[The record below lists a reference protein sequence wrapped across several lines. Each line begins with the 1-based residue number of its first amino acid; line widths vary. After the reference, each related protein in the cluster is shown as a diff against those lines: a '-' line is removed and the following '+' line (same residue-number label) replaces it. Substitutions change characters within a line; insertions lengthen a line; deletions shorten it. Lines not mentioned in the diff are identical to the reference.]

1 MGNFFFVLRNVLA
14 QIPVLAVRLADQRVQ
29 VETALL
35 QDGAEQP
42 VPGQDGELTVE
53 EKEQQQR
60 IENLMRKVP
69 DDPAFLLKR
78 KMQLEA
84 QKRQR
89 QRMPSNRSDW

>member
-1 MGNFFFVLRNVLA
+1 M
-14 QIPVLAVRLADQRVQ
+14 QRM
-29 VETALL
+29 ES
-35 QDGAEQP
+35 
-42 VPGQDGELTVE
+42 
-53 EKEQQQR
+53 
-60 IENLMRKVP
+60 LMRRVP

>member
-1 MGNFFFVLRNVLA
+1 MILRTLPL
-14 QIPVLAVRLADQRVQ
+14 PVLLS
-29 VETALL
+29 
-35 QDGAEQP
+35 P
-42 VPGQDGELTVE
+42 VCCRSEEEEEGKEE

>member
-1 MGNFFFVLRNVLA
+1 MAIHQRTTEIKSMAIRHGFDSVGIA
-14 QIPVLAVRLADQRVQ
+14 QA
-29 VETALL
+29 T
-35 QDGAEQP
+35 
-42 VPGQDGELTVE
+42 ELTDA
-53 EKEQQQR
+53 EKEELQR
-60 IENLMRKVP
+60 MESLMRRVP